1 MADYVVNAV
10 VPVRTVVVDIPTA
23 ERLEALMFAAS
34 QARCTDAETHQ
45 AAEAIHAQLKA
56 AEKELEATRV
66 AVKAP
71 ALAVCRQID
80 EIAKPF
86 TTGLLE
92 QRRALEQRIAAYT
105 TAENARIAETNRLA
119 REAAL
124 AEERR
129 LEAARTADLC
139 PFDDAEMLKPIRVAP
154 VEILAPIATGVSV
167 RTVPKLQID
176 DASLIPR
183 KIRVGDVDIVLL
195 VPDEKVITALL
206 KAKVP
211 VAGCR
216 MVDVVSTASKAARG

>member
-1 MADYVVNAV
+1 MDYIVTAL
-10 VPVRTVVVDIPTA
+10 VPERTVVVDIPTA
-23 ERLEALMFAAS
+23 ERLEALMLAAA

-92 QRRALEQRIAAYT
+92 QRKALEQRIAAWT
-105 TAENARIAETNRLA
+105 SAETARINEANRLA
-119 REAAL
+119 REKAL

-129 LEAARTADLC
+129 LEAERAADLC
-139 PFDDAEMLKPIRVAP
+139 PLDDAETLKPIRVAP
-154 VEILAPIATGVSV
+154 VEILAPVRSGVTV
-167 RTVPKLQID
+167 RQVPKLRID
-176 DASLIPR
+176 DPAAIPR
-183 KIRVGDVDIVLL
+183 AIRVGDADIVLL
-195 VPDEKVITALL
+195 VPDEKAITALL

-211 VAGCR
+211 VPGCR
-216 MVDVVSTASKAARG
+216 LEMVAETASKAARG